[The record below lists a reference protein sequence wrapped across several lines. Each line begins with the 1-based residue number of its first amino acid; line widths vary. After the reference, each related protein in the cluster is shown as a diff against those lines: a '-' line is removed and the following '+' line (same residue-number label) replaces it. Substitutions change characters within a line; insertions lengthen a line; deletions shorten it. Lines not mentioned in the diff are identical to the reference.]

1 MGDERE
7 RATMSAKAKRR
18 TRAERACEGV
28 MREKSKREEKDDYDE
43 EKQEKRS
50 QKIEKM
56 RKKYLI
62 TSLFPFLSLSLS
74 LSPISC
80 FRRMSLI
87 LSSSS
92 RSSSTFALFL
102 LTFSSAPLTRSF
114 LLSSLVSS
122 SCSLSSPHF
131 LSRHSWLCFSCIC
144 SSYFSTFERRER
156 ESESLRQGCPIESG

>member
-1 MGDERE
+1 MVTTMGDERE

-62 TSLFPFLSLSLS
+62 TSLFPFLSLSLTLTDILLSSHVSHSLILFALLLHLCS
-74 LSPISC
+74 LSPHFLLC
-80 FRRMSLI
+80 TLDSLFPSLFSRFFFMLSF
-87 LSSSS
+87 LSSFPISALM
-92 RSSSTFALFL
+92 ALFL
-102 LTFSSAPLTRSF
+102 LH
-114 LLSSLVSS
+114 LLLLLLNV
-122 SCSLSSPHF
+122 
-131 LSRHSWLCFSCIC
+131 
-144 SSYFSTFERRER
+144 
-156 ESESLRQGCPIESG
+156 